1 LRNRK
6 NKYAEKKN
14 LKLNINR
21 NNYILKTN
29 DYENIE
35 INEKFRATIESD
47 KQKKE
52 YEEKIIIM

>member
-1 LRNRK
+1 MRNRK

-35 INEKFRATIESD
+35 INEKFREKIESD